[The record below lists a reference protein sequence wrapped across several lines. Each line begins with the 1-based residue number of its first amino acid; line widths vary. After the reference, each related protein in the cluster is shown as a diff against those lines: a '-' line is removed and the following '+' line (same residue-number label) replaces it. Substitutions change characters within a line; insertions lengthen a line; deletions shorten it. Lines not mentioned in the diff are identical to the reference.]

1 MSFVY
6 EMVNA
11 NGMIY
16 LWLVDVFVI
25 HYVITNHFI
34 QITSFGKRRIFTWY
48 GNKTAVHHMTLVFLL
63 A

>member
-6 EMVNA
+6 EMVDA

-16 LWLVDVFVI
+16 LWLVSVFVI
-25 HYVITNHFI
+25 HYVITNHSI
-34 QITSFGKRRIFTWY
+34 QITFFGKRRIAAWY
-48 GNKTAVHHMTLVFLL
+48 SNNTAAHHMTLVFLL

>member
-16 LWLVDVFVI
+16 LWLVSVFVI
-25 HYVITNHFI
+25 YYVITNHSI
-34 QITSFGKRRIFTWY
+34 QITSFGERRIATWY